1 MFTMK
6 LRKTAALAVAV
17 LALSATACGGKE
29 GSAGDKP
36 TGVQPGATNAPALPQ
51 YVVATNVD
59 LKGSATFKAAKE
71 RGKLIIGSKAD
82 QPYLGFEDQATKKR
96 SGFDVEIAK
105 MIAAELGFTESQIE
119 WKTVDSST
127 RETAISKGQV
137 DYYVG
142 TYTINDKRKAQ
153 VGFAGPYYKAGA
165 DLLVRKDET
174 AITGPES
181 VKGKKVCSIKGSTPL
196 QEIKQPKYGASTTEL
211 GKYSDCV
218 QQLLTKQVDAVTTD
232 DAILKGYAAQNP
244 GKLKVVGKPFTQ
256 EPYGIGMNK
265 EDKVLREAV
274 NNALDKNIKGGV
286 YKKIYEATLGLSG
299 SDYTAPPAL
308 ERY

>member
-1 MFTMK
+1 MK
-6 LRKTAALAVAV
+6 LRKTAAVAAVAV
-17 LALSATACGGKE
+17 LALTATACGGKE

-36 TGVQPGATNAPALPQ
+36 TNVKPGESGAPQLPT
-51 YVVATNVD
+51 YTVAKDVKID
-59 LKGSATFKAAKE
+59 SKVLKEAQK

-96 SGFDVEIAK
+96 SGFDIEIAK
-105 MIAAELGFTESQIE
+105 MVAADLGFSEDQIE
-119 WKTVDSST
+119 WKTVDSKL
-127 RETAISKGQV
+127 RETAISTGQV

-174 AITGPES
+174 AITGPETL
-181 VKGKKVCSIKGSTPL
+181 KGKKVCSITGSTPL
-196 QEIKQPKYGASTTEL
+196 QEIKKPQYGAQTTEL
-211 GKYSDCV
+211 AKYSDCV

-232 DAILKGYAAQNP
+232 DSILKGYAAANA
-244 GKLKVVGKPFTQ
+244 GKLKVVGKPFTE

-265 EDKVLREAV
+265 DDKALRDAINTSLE
-274 NNALDKNIKGGV
+274 NHIKDGT

-299 SDYTAPPAL
+299 SAFVEPPAIV
-308 ERY
+308 RY

>member
-1 MFTMK
+1 MK

-36 TGVQPGATNAPALPQ
+36 AGVQPGATNAPALPK
-51 YVVATNVD
+51 YVVATGVNLD
-59 LKGSATFKAAKE
+59 SPTFKAAKE

-174 AITGPES
+174 SITGPDS

-196 QEIKQPKYGASTTEL
+196 QEIKQPKYGAQTTEL

-244 GKLKVVGKPFTQ
+244 TKLKVVGKPFTQ

-265 EDKVLREAV
+265 ADKVLRDAV
-274 NNALDKNIKGGV
+274 NNALDKRIKDGT

-299 SDYTAPPAL
+299 SAYTPPPAL

>member
-1 MFTMK
+1 MK
-6 LRKTAALAVAV
+6 LRKTAAVAVAV
-17 LALSATACGGKE
+17 LALTATACGGKE

-36 TGVQPGATNAPALPQ
+36 ATKPGDSGAPQLPS
-51 YVVATNVD
+51 YTVASGVD
-59 LKGSATFKAAKE
+59 LNSPVFKKAKE

-96 SGFDVEIAK
+96 SGFDIEIAK
-105 MIAAELGFTESQIE
+105 MIAADLGFSEDKIE
-119 WKTVDSST
+119 WKTVDSKL
-127 RETAISKGQV
+127 RETAIATGQV

-174 AITGPES
+174 AITGPTAL
-181 VKGKKVCSIKGSTPL
+181 KGKKVCSITGSTPL
-196 QEIKQPKYGASTTEL
+196 QEIKKPQYGAETVEL

-232 DAILKGYAAQNP
+232 DSILKGYAAANA
-244 GKLKVVGKPFTQ
+244 GKLKVVGKPFTE

-265 EDKVLREAV
+265 DDKVLRDKVNDILEAHEK
-274 NNALDKNIKGGV
+274 DGT
-286 YKKIYEATLGLSG
+286 YKKIYAATLGLSG
-299 SDYTAPPAL
+299 SDYTEPPAVV
-308 ERY
+308 RY

>member
-1 MFTMK
+1 MK
-6 LRKTAALAVAV
+6 LRKSAALAVAV

-36 TGVQPGATNAPALPQ
+36 AGVQPGATNAPALPK
-51 YVVATNVD
+51 YVVATGVSLD
-59 LKGSATFKAAKE
+59 SPTFKAAKE

-142 TYTINDKRKAQ
+142 TYTINDKRKAL

-165 DLLVRKDET
+165 DLLVRKDDT
-174 AITGPES
+174 SITGPDS
-181 VKGKKVCSIKGSTPL
+181 VKGKKVCSITGSTPL
-196 QEIKQPKYGASTTEL
+196 QEIKKPQYGAQTTEL

-265 EDKVLREAV
+265 EDKVLRDAV
-274 NNALDKNIKGGV
+274 NNALDKGIKDGT

-299 SDYTAPPAL
+299 SAYTAPPAL

>member
-1 MFTMK
+1 MK
-6 LRKTAALAVAV
+6 LRKTAAVAVAV
-17 LALSATACGGKE
+17 LALTATACGGKE

-36 TGVQPGATNAPALPQ
+36 ATKPGDAAAPQLPT
-51 YVVATNVD
+51 YTVASGVD
-59 LKGSATFKAAKE
+59 LDSPTFKKAKE

-105 MIAAELGFTESQIE
+105 MIAAELGFSEDKIE
-119 WKTVDSST
+119 WKTVDSKL
-127 RETAISKGQV
+127 RETAISTGQV

-142 TYTINDKRKAQ
+142 TYTINDKRKEQ
-153 VGFAGPYYKAGA
+153 VGFAGPYYLAGA

-174 AITGPES
+174 GITGPES
-181 VKGKKVCSIKGSTPL
+181 VKGKKVCSITGSTPL
-196 QEIKQPKYGASTTEL
+196 QEIKKPEYGAQTIEL

-232 DAILKGYAAQNP
+232 DAILKGYAAANS
-244 GKLKVVGKPFTQ
+244 GKLKVTGKPFTK

-265 EDKVLREAV
+265 DDKALRGKV
-274 NNALDKNIKGGV
+274 SDILDKFEKDGT

-299 SDYTAPPAL
+299 SAYTEPPAL